1 MQEKIN
7 CPKKRL
13 VPPKKKE
20 YASFRLFDFQ
30 TYDYRETKESDSGSS
45 SAGSGEAGENAV
57 KNNKTRNNYDKIN
70 KKNTAPTF
78 RMEMFGID
86 EKGKTA
92 MIFVED
98 MRPFFFIKVGDDWT
112 ESTMHN
118 AMTDLLKDA
127 RIAKTSI
134 VSFQL
139 VDYYKLYGFS
149 SGKQSKFVEVVFY
162 NMATLYKFKRLFQN
176 KEEPVIYKKTK
187 LELYE
192 SKIPPLLRYFHIQN
206 ISPSGWI
213 EIHSVPITME
223 TTCDYVFSCKMSQ
236 ILPLVNKETR
246 VPFKICSFDI
256 EASSSHGDFP
266 VPIKNYKRLATQMVD
281 VFLAKLASGEIKPP
295 TTDNSVDPK
304 VKTLFQNIIK
314 KAFGLT
320 KMPVAGIDAVFPK
333 QKAKTVVG
341 LEPIMKI
348 TEDLFSSPVEFVVQ
362 QPSENANIMTI
373 SKMFE
378 KIVEENKAILGS
390 SSNDAECTGVGTN
403 EDDDE
408 EEATNFGYAKPKK
421 VTVKAEKHATI
432 LDVLLDTTYTRDAKI
447 QLVTKTLTH
456 VYPALEGDKVTFIG
470 STFLHYGETEP
481 YKNHCLVVGDCDP
494 VENAEIVSVDSERE
508 LLTKWSALIQE
519 ENPDIIIGYN
529 IFGFDYE
536 FMFRRSQE
544 NKCDR
549 IFLQLSRKMGEICSK
564 RIMKSDDAGS
574 TTDLELENTKTV
586 LASGEYDLRY
596 PNIFGRLQIDLLFYF
611 RRDFNYASYKLDDV
625 AGAIISD
632 KIHRIESLAIESLA
646 IEHTDS
652 TNLVTKLYSNNL
664 TGLHIGDFIHIEIVT
679 FTSDYFLDGKKFHVL
694 DLYLGDDPETK
705 GKEKYIL
712 IAGHYPELDA
722 QKMAL
727 KWCVSKD
734 DVTPQDIFRLTN
746 GTSADRAVVA
756 KYCIQDCNL
765 VQQLMLKTDVLTGYM
780 EMARICNVPI
790 RFLVF
795 RGQGIKLTSYVAKVC
810 REKGTLMPDLEPTE
824 NDDGYEGAIVLPP
837 KCAMYMDNPVFCN
850 DYSSLYPSIAKAW
863 NLSPNSKVWTK
874 DYNLEGEL
882 VADTGEKDPKTQ
894 EYIYDNLP
902 EYKYVETEFDLFQT
916 VVEDPTK
923 KVSKKVKRKIGK
935 RVCRWAQFPN
945 GEEGIIPAIIGNLLK
960 ARSDTRIMAESEK
973 DPFMANILDKRQL
986 GYKVTANS
994 LYGQM
999 GSSVSTF
1006 FEKDVAASITAIG
1019 RKMIMYAK
1027 TMIEEI
1033 YGDSLYMTKDHG
1045 EVRTRA
1051 SYVYGDTDSV
1061 FFTFNL
1067 EDPQT
1072 GEPIRG
1078 KKALEITI
1086 EIAQESAKICSI
1098 FLPPPMK
1105 LAYEKTLMSFI
1116 LLSKKRYVGML
1127 YENNPNKGKLKFMGL
1142 SLKRRDAC
1150 DYLKDIY
1157 GGVLTILM
1165 NEPNNIQAALSFL
1178 QKSLEELIQGN
1189 VAMDKLAITKSLKS
1203 DYKNPKQIAHNVL
1216 AERIGEREPGNKPKP
1231 GDRIKYVYFV
1241 NTDKKALQGERI
1253 ETPGYIIAKKLV
1265 IDYNHYITNQLMKPL
1280 QQLFGLALEKIYTF
1294 LGKSKDR
1301 QLYFQEMDALEKQ
1314 FGDDVEIYM
1323 KHREK
1328 YCSERVKGV
1337 LFQPFLTKI
1346 SNTRQGIQ
1354 TIDSM
1359 FARLPM
1365 RPKSN
1370 KV

>member
-1 MQEKIN
+1 MQEKGK
-7 CPKKRL
+7 CQKKRL

-30 TYDYRETKESDSGSS
+30 TYDYRETKESDSGS
-45 SAGSGEAGENAV
+45 GSGSSGGGTGTGNQ
-57 KNNKTRNNYDKIN
+57 NNKTRNNYDKTKQKIN
-70 KKNTAPTF
+70 QPTF
-78 RMEMFGID
+78 RMEMFGIN
-86 EKGKTA
+86 EKGETA

-118 AMTDLLKDA
+118 AMQDLLKDA
-127 RIAKTSI
+127 RIAKSSI

-176 KEEPVIYKKTK
+176 QNEKKEKIDVIYKKTK

-223 TTCDYVFSCKMSQ
+223 TTCDYVFSCKMNQ
-236 ILPLVNKETR
+236 ILPLIHKETR

-281 VFLAKLASGEIKPP
+281 VFLARTASGEIK
-295 TTDNSVDPK
+295 TDSSEDPK

-320 KMPVAGIDAVFPK
+320 KMPVAGIDPVFPK

-378 KIVEENKAILGS
+378 KIVEESKAILGS
-390 SSNDAECTGVGTN
+390 NDAEGTDEGTGDADGTG
-403 EDDDE
+403 EG
-408 EEATNFGYAKPKK
+408 ATNFGYPKPKK

-564 RIMKSDDAGS
+564 RIMKSDDVGASEGG
-574 TTDLELENTKTV
+574 TDLELENTKTV

-632 KIHRIESLAIESLA
+632 KIHRIEYV
-646 IEHTDS
+646 DS
-652 TNLVTKLYSNNL
+652 TNLIEGNTRLYSNNL
-664 TGLHIGDFIHIEIVT
+664 TGLHVGDFIHIEIVT

-694 DLYLGDDPETK
+694 DLYSGNDPETK
-705 GKEKYIL
+705 GKEKYIE

-722 QKMAL
+722 GKMAL

-874 DYNLEGEL
+874 DYDLAGEL
-882 VADTGEKDPKTQ
+882 VADTGEKDPQTG

-923 KVSKKVKRKIGK
+923 KVSKKIKRKIGK

-1067 EDPQT
+1067 EDPVT

-1105 LAYEKTLMSFI
+1105 LAYEKTMMSFI

-1127 YENNPNKGKLKFMGL
+1127 YENNANKGKLKFMGL

-1165 NEPNNIQAALSFL
+1165 NEPNNIQAALVFL
-1178 QKSLEELIQGN
+1178 QSSLEDLIQGN
-1189 VAMDKLAITKSLKS
+1189 VSMDKLAITKSLKS

-1253 ETPGYIIAKKLV
+1253 ETPGYITTKKLV

-1294 LGKSKDR
+1294 LGKTKDR
-1301 QLYFQEMDALEKQ
+1301 QQYFQEMDSLEKQ

-1365 RPKSN
+1365 RPKSIN

>member
-1 MQEKIN
+1 MQENTIVT
-7 CPKKRL
+7 KKRL

-45 SAGSGEAGENAV
+45 SAGGSAAGGGERTNQ
-57 KNNKTRNNYDKIN
+57 NNKTRNIYDKNKQKIN
-70 KKNTAPTF
+70 QPTF
-78 RMEMFGID
+78 RMEMFGIN
-86 EKGKTA
+86 EKGETA

-112 ESTMHN
+112 EGTMHN
-118 AMTDLLKDA
+118 AMQDLLKDA

-149 SGKQSKFVEVVFY
+149 SGKQSKFIEVVFY

-223 TTCDYVFSCKMSQ
+223 TTCDYVFSCKMNQ
-236 ILPLVNKETR
+236 ILPLVHKETR

-281 VFLAKLASGEIKPP
+281 VFLAKLASGEIK
-295 TTDNSVDPK
+295 TDNSVDPK

-333 QKAKTVVG
+333 QKAK
-341 LEPIMKI
+341 LESIMKI

-378 KIVEENKAILGS
+378 KIVEESKAILGS
-390 SSNDAECTGVGTN
+390 NEDAEVDGVEGTG
-403 EDDDE
+403 E
-408 EEATNFGYAKPKK
+408 EGLTFGEGGEGASGAYYPKPKK

-470 STFLHYGETEP
+470 STFLHYGESEP

-564 RIMKSDDAGS
+564 RIMKSDEPLSA
-574 TTDLELENTKTV
+574 DLELENTKTV

-596 PNIFGRLQIDLLFYF
+596 PNIFGRVQIDLLFYF

-632 KIHRIESLAIESLA
+632 KIHRIESLDGK
-646 IEHTDS
+646 TR
-652 TNLVTKLYSNNL
+652 LYSNNL
-664 TGLHIGDFIHIEIVT
+664 TGLHVGDFIHIEIVT

-694 DLYLGDDPETK
+694 DLSQEENGA
-705 GKEKYIL
+705 KYIQ
-712 IAGHYPELDA
+712 ISGVYPELDA

-734 DVTPQDIFRLTN
+734 DVTPQDIFRLSN
-746 GTSADRAVVA
+746 GTPADRAVVA

-882 VADTGEKDPKTQ
+882 VADTGEKDPKTG
-894 EYIYDNLP
+894 EYIYDNLQ

-916 VVEDPTK
+916 VVEDPNK

-1033 YGDSLYMTKDHG
+1033 YGDSLYQTKDHG

-1067 EDPQT
+1067 EDPVT

-1105 LAYEKTLMSFI
+1105 LAYEKTMMSFI

-1127 YENNPNKGKLKFMGL
+1127 YENNANKGKLKFMGL

-1165 NEPNNIQAALSFL
+1165 NEPNNIQAALAFL
-1178 QKSLEELIQGN
+1178 QSSLEDLIQGN

-1241 NTDKKALQGERI
+1241 NADKKALQGERI
-1253 ETPGYIIAKKLV
+1253 ETPGYITTKKLV

-1294 LGKSKDR
+1294 LGKTKDR

-1365 RPKSN
+1365 RPKSIN
-1370 KV
+1370 KG

>member
-1 MQEKIN
+1 MQEKVS
-7 CPKKRL
+7 KKRL

-30 TYDYRETKESDSGSS
+30 TYDYRETKESDGSSGSGGS
-45 SAGSGEAGENAV
+45 SGGGAGENAV
-57 KNNKTRNNYDKIN
+57 KNNKTRNIYDKNKQKIN
-70 KKNTAPTF
+70 QPTF
-78 RMEMFGID
+78 RMEMFGIN
-86 EKGKTA
+86 EKGETA

-118 AMTDLLKDA
+118 AMQDLLKDA
-127 RIAKTSI
+127 RIAKSSI

-149 SGKQSKFVEVVFY
+149 SGKQSKFIEVVFY

-176 KEEPVIYKKTK
+176 QNEKKEKIDVIYKKTK

-223 TTCDYVFSCKMSQ
+223 TTCDYVFSCKMAQ
-236 ILPLVNKETR
+236 ILPLIHKETR

-281 VFLAKLASGEIKPP
+281 VFLAKLASAEIK
-295 TTDNSVDPK
+295 TDNSLDPK

-333 QKAKTVVG
+333 QKSKTVVG

-378 KIVEENKAILGS
+378 KIVEESKAILGS
-390 SSNDAECTGVGTN
+390 N
-403 EDDDE
+403 DDE
-408 EEATNFGYAKPKK
+408 GTGEGAEGTEEGEGGSGTFGFPKPKK

-549 IFLQLSRKMGEICSK
+549 VFLQLSRKMGEICSK
-564 RIMKSDDAGS
+564 RIMKSDEASMD
-574 TTDLELENTKTV
+574 TILELENTKTV

-632 KIHRIESLAIESLA
+632 KIHRIEYV
-646 IEHTDS
+646 DS
-652 TNLVTKLYSNNL
+652 TNLVTRLYSNNL
-664 TGLHIGDFIHIEIVT
+664 TGLHVGDFIHIEIVT

-694 DLYLGDDPETK
+694 DLSQEENGA
-705 GKEKYIL
+705 KYIE

-722 QKMAL
+722 GKMAL

-746 GTSADRAVVA
+746 GSAADRAVVA

-874 DYNLEGEL
+874 DYDLAGEL
-882 VADTGEKDPKTQ
+882 VADTGEKDPISG

-916 VVEDPTK
+916 VVEDPNK
-923 KVSKKVKRKIGK
+923 KVSKKIKRKIGK

-1067 EDPQT
+1067 EDPIT

-1078 KKALEITI
+1078 KTALEITI

-1105 LAYEKTLMSFI
+1105 LAYEKTMMSFI

-1127 YENNPNKGKLKFMGL
+1127 YENNANKGKLKFMGL

-1165 NEPNNIQAALSFL
+1165 NEPNNIQAALTFL
-1178 QKSLEELIQGN
+1178 QSSLEDLIQGN
-1189 VAMDKLAITKSLKS
+1189 VSMDKLAITKSLKS

-1253 ETPGYIIAKKLV
+1253 ETPGYIINKKLV

-1294 LGKSKDR
+1294 LGKTKDR
-1301 QLYFQEMDALEKQ
+1301 QQYFQEMDSLEKQ

-1365 RPKSN
+1365 RPK

>member
-1 MQEKIN
+1 MQENIHN
-7 CPKKRL
+7 SIVTKKRL

-30 TYDYRETKESDSGSS
+30 TYDYRETKESDSGS
-45 SAGSGEAGENAV
+45 GSGGSGGINERAGGGAANQ
-57 KNNKTRNNYDKIN
+57 NNKTRNIYDKNKQKIN
-70 KKNTAPTF
+70 QPTF
-78 RMEMFGID
+78 RMEMFGIN

-118 AMTDLLKDA
+118 AMQDLLKDA
-127 RIAKTSI
+127 RIAKQSI

-176 KEEPVIYKKTK
+176 QNEKKEKIDVIYKKTK

-236 ILPLVNKETR
+236 ILPLVHKETR

-281 VFLAKLASGEIKPP
+281 VFLAKIAA
-295 TTDNSVDPK
+295 
-304 VKTLFQNIIK
+304 KTVEETEAKILFKDIIK
-314 KAFGLT
+314 NAFGLNGMF
-320 KMPVAGIDAVFPK
+320 KMPVAGIDRVYPK
-333 QKAKTVVG
+333 DKSKSKVG

-348 TEDLFSSPVEFVVQ
+348 TEELFSSPVEFVVQ

-378 KIVEENKAILGS
+378 KIVEESKTILGS
-390 SSNDAECTGVGTN
+390 NDDGANDDAEGTDDSPSEGV
-403 EDDDE
+403 
-408 EEATNFGYAKPKK
+408 YPKPKK

-494 VENAEIVSVDSERE
+494 VENAEIVSVDTERE

-564 RIMKSDDAGS
+564 RIMKSDEPLSA
-574 TTDLELENTKTV
+574 DLELENTKTV

-625 AGAIISD
+625 AGSIISD
-632 KIHRIESLAIESLA
+632 KIHKIESI
-646 IEHTDS
+646 DS
-652 TNLVTKLYSNNL
+652 TNLVTRLYSNNL
-664 TGLHIGDFIHIEIVT
+664 TGLHVGDFIHIEIVT

-694 DLYLGDDPETK
+694 DLYLGDEVETK
-705 GKEKYIL
+705 GKEKYIE
-712 IAGHYPELDA
+712 IAGNYPELDA
-722 QKMAL
+722 GKMAL

-734 DVTPQDIFRLTN
+734 DVTPQDIFRLSN
-746 GTSADRAVVA
+746 GTAADRAVVA

-874 DYNLEGEL
+874 DYNLAGEL
-882 VADTGEKDPKTQ
+882 VADTGEKDPQTG
-894 EYIYDNLP
+894 EYIYDNLQ

-1033 YGDSLYMTKDHG
+1033 YGDSLYQTKDHG

-1105 LAYEKTLMSFI
+1105 LAYEKTMMSFI

-1127 YENNPNKGKLKFMGL
+1127 YENNANKGKLKFMGL

-1165 NEPNNIQAALSFL
+1165 NEPNNIQAALVFL
-1178 QKSLEELIQGN
+1178 QSSLEELIQGN

-1253 ETPGYIIAKKLV
+1253 ETPQFIIEKKLV

-1294 LGKSKDR
+1294 LGRSKDR
-1301 QLYFQEMDALEKQ
+1301 QQYFQEMDALEKQ

-1365 RPKSN
+1365 RPK